1 MRIALLQ
8 QLSNRRGPFVTVSLD
23 VSRDDESASREIE
36 RRWHDLCRTAAK
48 AGAPGSLLDTIADLL
63 LSTTGASGRVGRLVV
78 ADADGVAL
86 DLVLPGRPARDEVV
100 YGPAPHLLPAYRAL
114 RTAVPYLL
122 AEVDRAGADITVV
135 DALGSSTDHVEVQ
148 GSHDVVH
155 KVPGGQLSQRRMQAR
170 AEDSWA
176 HNAAEVARELEGLI
190 AARRPA
196 IVLLAGDVVAVTEVL
211 DAASGQLKEL
221 AVRLTS
227 GGRARGASAGALA
240 AEIQGVLA
248 DHLHAGRADLLDRYA
263 QAEGR
268 QQGAVQSLGDV
279 VDAARRVQVEELL
292 LHDDPTSTHQ
302 LWIGEEPIQL
312 GLREE
317 EVRALGASKPQRVRA
332 DTALIWALVN
342 GDSGVTLLDPDQREL
357 ADGVGALLRWSDR
370 STPHDGVPSMPG
382 HGDHTG
388 AHHR

>member
-268 QQGAVQSLGDV
+268 QQGAVQSLADV
-279 VDAARRVQVEELL
+279 VDATRRVQVEELF

-317 EVRALGASKPQRVRA
+317 EV
-332 DTALIWALVN
+332 
-342 GDSGVTLLDPDQREL
+342 
-357 ADGVGALLRWSDR
+357 
-370 STPHDGVPSMPG
+370 
-382 HGDHTG
+382 
-388 AHHR
+388 